1 MLERYLAAGTGRTSE
16 LAASDCHDHAVHEED
31 DGHSSSH
38 YDADDDDVHADDDGH
53 GVADDD
59 GVDGEMLMLL
69 LLLLLLFMEVMM
81 TMVMVGV
88 VAVVLVLVMVM
99 MIMGNPG
106 IANGHMHQKADGH

>member
-1 MLERYLAAGTGRTSE
+1 
-16 LAASDCHDHAVHEED
+16 
-31 DGHSSSH
+31 
-38 YDADDDDVHADDDGH
+38 
-53 GVADDD
+53 
-59 GVDGEMLMLL
+59 MLL

-106 IANGHMHQKADGH
+106 IANGHMHQKADGTNNLQDGLLEVAQWMVASRRLRLPEAWPDPFI